1 MEISFFASKCR
12 YCGEPVG
19 RPKEEVRQL
28 TIHDLGGEHGCNYK
42 PNENVLDAI
51 EQFRMELSGTGASEQ
66 SKAGSSSSGDD
77 LGGIPGLSALSDFDQ
92 PTSSG
97 SFGASGAYAARQ
109 RARARR
115 GETSLGQKMTWVGV
129 FLILAILLVVF
140 GGEIKEGL
148 SGLISGKEDETIE
161 TVDNHALEM
170 LQGGKPKSE
179 ALQEAL
185 NAASVADTAENR
197 RVLDFVRN
205 DITQEIQSLLN
216 ADPWEPSLLE
226 KASKLASAAADVD
239 RSSAITALRDTVA
252 DEIFAYS
259 LILKELQP
267 DENTVTLLVS
277 VRGRSPESMVV
288 ATGELVLDRF
298 RVKNVTR
305 EYVRLE
311 DTLRKTSRGINRQF
325 QLYMDGTIRA
335 K

>member
-1 MEISFFASKCR
+1 
-12 YCGEPVG
+12 
-19 RPKEEVRQL
+19 
-28 TIHDLGGEHGCNYK
+28 
-42 PNENVLDAI
+42 
-51 EQFRMELSGTGASEQ
+51 
-66 SKAGSSSSGDD
+66 
-77 LGGIPGLSALSDFDQ
+77 
-92 PTSSG
+92 
-97 SFGASGAYAARQ
+97 
-109 RARARR
+109 
-115 GETSLGQKMTWVGV
+115 
-129 FLILAILLVVF
+129 
-140 GGEIKEGL
+140 
-148 SGLISGKEDETIE
+148 
-161 TVDNHALEM
+161 M